1 MFIKYDATKEDI
13 KKIVEMYISKVKGSE
28 KNLTGKVISLMPKRE
43 TKDYKFYT
51 LVGYELMTQ
60 EESTLWTG
68 NNTVICKI
76 ATEHYLQH
84 FLDPE
89 DGCPMTTEEI
99 IEKVASIVL

>member
-13 KKIVEMYISKVKGSE
+13 KKIVERYISKIEGSE

-43 TKDYKFYT
+43 TKDYKIYT

-60 EESTLWTG
+60 DESVLWTG

-84 FLDPE
+84 FLNPE
-89 DGCPMTTEEI
+89 DGYPMDTEEI
-99 IEKVASIVL
+99 FEKVASIIL